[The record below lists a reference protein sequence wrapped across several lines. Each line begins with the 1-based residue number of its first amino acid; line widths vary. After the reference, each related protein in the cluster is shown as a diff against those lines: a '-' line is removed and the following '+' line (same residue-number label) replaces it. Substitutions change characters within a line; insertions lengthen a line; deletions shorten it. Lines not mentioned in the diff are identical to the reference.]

1 MIRLTKSR
9 SNSIKKSAYGIR
21 KIILD
26 ISRHAGVG
34 HIAPALSVTDIIAV
48 LYHAV
53 LRVTPAVKNGG
64 KRDHFILSKG
74 HAAAALYGALYQKKL
89 ISEKQLFSFCTDGGI
104 LGVHPD
110 YNRKLGI
117 EMTSGSLGHGL
128 AVAAGMAWELKR
140 IYPLRT
146 PRVFVLVSDAELNE
160 GSVWET
166 VIFAAHHKIGNLTV
180 IVDDN
185 GNQAFG
191 KTRDV
196 LKLEPLSEKFSA
208 FGWYTKTVGGHNIP
222 ALFSVLQQKR
232 NSFQKPTVIIAKT
245 VAGYGV
251 GFMEGKI
258 EWHYLPLTD
267 GQYKKALNDIK
278 KTL

>member
-1 MIRLTKSR
+1 MVRLTKSR
-9 SNSIKKSAYGIR
+9 SNLIKKKSYGIR

-34 HIAPALSVTDIIAV
+34 HIGPALSVADIIAV
-48 LYHAV
+48 LYHGVMRMSPSA
-53 LRVTPAVKNGG
+53 KKSG
-64 KRDHFILSKG
+64 KHDRFILSKG
-74 HAAAALYGALYQKKL
+74 HAAAALYGALYQKKI
-89 ISEKQLFSFCTDGGI
+89 ISGKQLFSFCTDGGI

-110 YNRKLGI
+110 YNPKLGI
-117 EMTSGSLGHGL
+117 EMTTGSLGHGL
-128 AVAAGMAWELKR
+128 AVATGMAWELKR
-140 IYPLRT
+140 IYPRRT

-166 VIFAAHHKIGNLTV
+166 IIFAAHHKIGNLTV

-196 LKLEPLSEKFSA
+196 LRLEPLSEKFSV
-208 FGWYTKTVGGHNIP
+208 FGWNTKNVGGYDIS
-222 ALFSVLQQKR
+222 ALFSALR
-232 NSFQKPTVIIAKT
+232 QKPISSSKPSVIIAKT

-258 EWHYLPLTD
+258 EWHYLPITETL
-267 GQYKKALNDIK
+267 YKKALSDISR
-278 KTL
+278 TL